1 MKSLTLLLTM
11 PHDPAHH
18 LNRSECQADFTY
30 TITVK
35 TIKIQDTGKDRKS
48 VADDLQAVLRK
59 IEEWH
64 QDSIAGFKIMCRYGK
79 GFWHGVRWDSKT
91 AFCFALNETDERKAS
106 KKFLSEN

>member
-1 MKSLTLLLTM
+1 M
-11 PHDPAHH
+11 PHDPAHQ

-35 TIKIQDTGKDRKS
+35 TIKIQDTGKGLKS

-64 QDSIAGFKIMCRYGK
+64 RASIASFFISYRDTAGAWHQLSSDGK
-79 GFWHGVRWDSKT
+79 QAT
-91 AFCFALNETDERKAS
+91 AKQVS
-106 KKFLSEN
+106 SES